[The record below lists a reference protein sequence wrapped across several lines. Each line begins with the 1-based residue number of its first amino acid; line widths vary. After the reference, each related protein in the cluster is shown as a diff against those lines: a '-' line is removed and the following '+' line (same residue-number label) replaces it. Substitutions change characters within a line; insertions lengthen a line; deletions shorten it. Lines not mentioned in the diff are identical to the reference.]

1 MSRTLS
7 PYQIDVAISHLSI
20 RKNILLKVYDGVKE
34 MDGQEERS
42 NFLKREIGDIEDVIN
57 VLKG

>member
-7 PYQIDVAISHLSI
+7 PYQKDVAISHLI
-20 RKNILLKVYDGVKE
+20 TRRNILLKVYDGVKE

-42 NFLKREIGDIEDVIN
+42 NFLEREIGDIEDVIN
-57 VLKG
+57 VLRG

>member
-7 PYQIDVAISHLSI
+7 PYQLDVAISHLSI

-34 MDGQEERS
+34 MDGQEERG

>member
-7 PYQIDVAISHLSI
+7 PYQKDVAISHLSI

-34 MDGQEERS
+34 MDGHEER
-42 NFLKREIGDIEDVIN
+42 NR
-57 VLKG
+57 